1 MTAGMPRRL
10 VPVLGVVLAGLLL
23 GGCAAHRLAQAQDAF
38 SQAAEQENRLVPL
51 ATTPLF
57 AYASPFSLY
66 LQADGILTRDTADR
80 TSDLKSDK
88 LLATAYALHALT
100 LWRLTDLA
108 TVTPAAQP
116 ESGSV
121 GPASSDPTTA
131 SERYRERAREARR
144 KALDPELKDEL
155 GPRDNVMMA
164 ILPSLMDHDTAM
176 QHLAARSW
184 RRAHDFFAS
193 AFKGV
198 DGVLAGAP
206 PKHDIRAY
214 LWLVEL
220 QTLAAWRAAVANA
233 GQSDGLSDA
242 AKAACRNQ
250 WFIPKFQTAIVALG
264 TMQRDGVL
272 DATDDVWASAFVR
285 SRLQAAGFDADAV
298 KNNVTPAS
306 PCEWK

>member
-1 MTAGMPRRL
+1 M
-10 VPVLGVVLAGLLL
+10 LGVVLAGLLL
-23 GGCAAHRLAQAQDAF
+23 GGCAAHRLGQAQEAF

-51 ATTPLF
+51 TTTPLF

-66 LQADGILTRDTADR
+66 LQADGILTKDTADR
-80 TSDLKSDK
+80 ASDLKSDN

-108 TVTPAAQP
+108 SISPAEQP
-116 ESGSV
+116 ETGSV
-121 GPASSDPTTA
+121 RAAPSGPATA
-131 SERYRERAREARR
+131 SEVYRQRAREARR
-144 KALDPELKDEL
+144 KALEPELKDQL
-155 GPRDNVMMA
+155 APRDGVMMA
-164 ILPSLMDHDTAM
+164 ILPSLMDHDTGL
-176 QHLAARSW
+176 QHLAARNW

-198 DGVLAGAP
+198 DGVLPGAP

-233 GQSDGLSDA
+233 GQADGLSDA
-242 AKAACRNQ
+242 AKAACRSD
-250 WFIPKFQTAIVALG
+250 WFIPKFQSAIVALG
-264 TMQRDGVL
+264 RMQRDGVL
-272 DATDDVWASAFVR
+272 DSTDDVWASTFVR
-285 SRLQAAGFDADAV
+285 WRLQAAGFDVDAV
-298 KNNVTPAS
+298 KSNTGPAS